1 MPGDYC
7 TAHLP
12 RRSRTSDP
20 IPRSRAIL
28 DFTAE
33 RVFQTAE
40 LYNQLNGTGGG
51 CARAVRMRDK
61 LETLIR
67 YERCSGVIRRRCD

>member
-20 IPRSRAIL
+20 IPRSWAIL

-40 LYNQLNGTGGG
+40 LYNQLNGTGGDAPVR
-51 CARAVRMRDK
+51 CACVTSWKR
-61 LETLIR
+61 
-67 YERCSGVIRRRCD
+67 